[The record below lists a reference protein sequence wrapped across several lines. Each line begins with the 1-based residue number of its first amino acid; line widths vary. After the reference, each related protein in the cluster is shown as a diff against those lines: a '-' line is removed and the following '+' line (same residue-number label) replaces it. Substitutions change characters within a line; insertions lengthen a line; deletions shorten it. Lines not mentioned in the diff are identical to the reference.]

1 MDFLKKTLV
10 IWVLLAALLYAAIP
24 NSQTSLSH
32 IGGKSEKAEH
42 SKATEHDRFFDN
54 HNRAWQLF
62 LLFLLL
68 GAVIAIGYILIRQ
81 YNRQLKEQVQRQL
94 DEIRQKDELLLQRQR
109 MAAMGEMLSMI
120 SHQWRQPLGAITTTI
135 MGIRIKLESGR
146 FNLNSPT
153 EQKIFLSYLDRKLNS
168 VIEYVNTLS
177 HTTDDFRN
185 FFNPNKEKTVTNLS
199 IPIENA
205 LEIIGQSLSK
215 NGIKVIK
222 EYKADPQ
229 LQMYDNEVT
238 QVILNIF
245 KNSEDNFTEKKLHER
260 QIHIVTFA
268 RGKQY
273 VILICDNGGG
283 VPEEILPKIFEPY
296 FSTKGKL
303 GTGLGLYM
311 SQLIMENHHSGTLKA
326 YNRHNGVCFELLF
339 NPGQDA

>member
-1 MDFLKKTLV
+1 
-10 IWVLLAALLYAAIP
+10 
-24 NSQTSLSH
+24 
-32 IGGKSEKAEH
+32 
-42 SKATEHDRFFDN
+42 
-54 HNRAWQLF
+54 
-62 LLFLLL
+62 
-68 GAVIAIGYILIRQ
+68 
-81 YNRQLKEQVQRQL
+81 
-94 DEIRQKDELLLQRQR
+94 
-109 MAAMGEMLSMI
+109 MI

-135 MGIRIKLESGR
+135 MGIKIKIESGKI
-146 FNLNSPT
+146 NLNSPT
-153 EQKIFLSYLDRKLNS
+153 DQKIFLSYLDRKLNS

-177 HTTDDFRN
+177 STTDDFRN

-205 LEIIGQSLSK
+205 LEIIGQSLGK

-222 EYKADPQ
+222 EYKANPQ
-229 LQMYDNEVT
+229 LPMYDNEVT
-238 QVILNIF
+238 QVILNIL
-245 KNSEDNFTEKKLHER
+245 KNSEDHFTEKKLHER

-273 VILICDNGGG
+273 VIFICDNGGG
-283 VPEEILPKIFEPY
+283 IPEEILPKIFEPY

-339 NPGQDA
+339 NADQSF